1 MHKSSLSVC
10 IVVLVISGCTQSTPP
25 VSEAPRTADPSTA
38 LLYRWENCARRS
50 YRNFEETMSDK
61 NEAAERALEACH
73 SEEIDFRSSM
83 FDISVFPHLRASLKE
98 VLINHEPCPACA
110 AYQ

>member
-1 MHKSSLSVC
+1 
-10 IVVLVISGCTQSTPP
+10 
-25 VSEAPRTADPSTA
+25 
-38 LLYRWENCARRS
+38 
-50 YRNFEETMSDK
+50 MSDK